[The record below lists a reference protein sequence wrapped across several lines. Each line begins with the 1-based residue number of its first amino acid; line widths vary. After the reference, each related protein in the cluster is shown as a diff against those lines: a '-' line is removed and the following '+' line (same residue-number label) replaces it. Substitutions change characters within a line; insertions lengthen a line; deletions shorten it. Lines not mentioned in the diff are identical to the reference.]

1 MKAIDKVLHKDES
14 VLVAAE
20 ISKTFYNGI
29 VSLYAL
35 GALLLFLGYEYEIGV
50 IGLVLIIRTFYMH
63 MNEIRE
69 KKHYHCLLTE
79 ERIIILKG
87 FKKREIFP
95 IPLEEIRTIYIKPIN
110 ERFKHIVDVGTLEVI
125 TTSGG
130 RYVISHIKKPYA
142 YHRAI
147 IGDIVSATSYNN
159 RELKKGVVTP
169 IQVDSKNVKG

>member
-1 MKAIDKVLHKDES
+1 VIDKEWMMQTIDKVLHEGES

-50 IGLVLIIRTFYMH
+50 IGLVLILRTFYMH

-69 KKHYHCLLTE
+69 KKHYHCILTE
-79 ERIIILKG
+79 NRLIILKG
-87 FKKREIFP
+87 YKKREI
-95 IPLEEIRTIYIKPIN
+95 IPVRLEEIRTIYIKPVS
-110 ERFKHIVDVGTLEVI
+110 ERFKHLLDVGTLEVL

-130 RYVISHIKKPYA
+130 RYVISNIKKPYE

-147 IGDIVSATSYNN
+147 IGDVVAATNYAK
-159 RELKKGVVTP
+159 RKAKEEGEA
-169 IQVDSKNVKG
+169 

>member
-1 MKAIDKVLHKDES
+1 MMQTIEKVLHEGES

-50 IGLVLIIRTFYMH
+50 IGLVLILRTFYMH
-63 MNEIRE
+63 MQEIRE
-69 KKHYHCLLTE
+69 KKHYHCILTE
-79 ERIIILKG
+79 ERLVILKG
-87 FKKREIFP
+87 YKKREIFP
-95 IPLEEIRTIYIKPIN
+95 VRLEEIRTIYIKPIS
-110 ERFKHIVDVGTLEVI
+110 ERFKHIIDVGTLEVI

-130 RYVISHIKKPYA
+130 RYVISNIKKPYA

-147 IGDIVSATSYNN
+147 IGDIVSATSYAR
-159 RELKKGVVTP
+159 REVKKGVVTRH
-169 IQVDSKNVKG
+169 